1 MKLYYAKGACSLSPH
16 IVLCEAGVK
25 FDLERVDL
33 ATHKTAD
40 GVDFTSINPKGYVP
54 ALLLDNGEVLTEGPA
69 IVQYIA
75 DQYPQLNLAPP
86 AGTLARAR
94 LQENLTFIGTELHK
108 QFSPLFSPASSAEV
122 KSAAIAK
129 INNRLDLVE
138 KQFADGRSYLLGEQ
152 FSVADAYLFVVIGW
166 TFHMKLSLENY
177 PHIAAFH
184 QRVAGREKVQE
195 AMRQEGLI

>member
-25 FDLERVDL
+25 FELERVDL
-33 ATHKTAD
+33 ATHKTAG
-40 GVDFTSINPKGYVP
+40 GVDFASINPKGYVP

-75 DQYPQLNLAPP
+75 DQYPQSNLAPP

-94 LQENLTFIGTELHK
+94 LQEQLNFIGTELHK
-108 QFSPLFSPASSAEV
+108 QFSPLFSPANSAEV
-122 KSAAIAK
+122 KNAAIKK
-129 INNRLDLVE
+129 INSRLNLVE

-152 FSVADAYLFVVIGW
+152 FSVADAYLFVVVGW
-166 TFHMKLSLENY
+166 TFHMKLSLENH
-177 PHIAAFH
+177 PNIAAFH
-184 QRVAGREKVQE
+184 QRVASREKVQE

>member
-1 MKLYYAKGACSLSPH
+1 MKLYYSKGACSLSPH
-16 IVLCEAGVK
+16 IVLCETGIK
-25 FDLERVDL
+25 FELERVDL
-33 ATHKTAD
+33 ATHKTES
-40 GVDFTSINPKGYVP
+40 GVDFVTINPKGYVP

-75 DQYPQLNLAPP
+75 DQYPQANLAPP

-94 LQENLTFIGTELHK
+94 LQEQLTFIGTELHK
-108 QFSPLFSPASSAEV
+108 QFSPLFSPANSAEI
-122 KSAAIAK
+122 KSAAVAK
-129 INNRLDLVE
+129 IQSRLAFVE

-152 FSVADAYLFVVIGW
+152 FSVADAYLFVVVGW

-184 QRVAGREKVQE
+184 KRVASREKVQE